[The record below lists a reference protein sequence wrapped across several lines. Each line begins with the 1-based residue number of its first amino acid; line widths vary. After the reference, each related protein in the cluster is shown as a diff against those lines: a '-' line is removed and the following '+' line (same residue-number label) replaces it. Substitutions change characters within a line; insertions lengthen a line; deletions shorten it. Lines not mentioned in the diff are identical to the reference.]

1 MSRASLGSDISEL
14 VACRGLNE
22 AEDAVINV
30 VTHKT
35 PAKVHVLGAALEGSM
50 VKERDGASVVFS
62 DRRRARLDE
71 AQLRCELTTKVLFL
85 SAGSH
90 ADELSLTRRESEDR
104 SKS

>member
-1 MSRASLGSDISEL
+1 MKTRLLARRRSSRVKD
-14 VACRGLNE
+14 
-22 AEDAVINV
+22 
-30 VTHKT
+30 
-35 PAKVHVLGAALEGSM
+35 HVLGAALEASM
-50 VKERDGASVVFS
+50 LKHRDGSSVVFS

-71 AQLRCELTTKVLFL
+71 AQLRCGLATKVHFL